1 MTKAAPAVRLAV
13 LDESTTAQLRA
24 NQEIAGDFEIVW
36 TGTSLAALR
45 KAAPELAIDVLLLNL
60 EHLGAD
66 PVAAIDELVQLTG
79 AELAITLYA
88 FAKRE
93 LIDRI
98 AGGSRVRALRAPI
111 NLPLLRSQLMSIITR
126 NILLGGSG
134 SGSASSSTSG
144 GIMPA
149 RYTYAQLGKLQQI
162 ASKVECECPNHLS
175 TLLQSLLDFER
186 YSRNCENRNTADAE
200 VHKLLYESTARARSL
215 LERALDRLIE
225 HEGITLA

>member
-1 MTKAAPAVRLAV
+1 MTKSAAPAVRLAV

-24 NQEIAGDFEIVW
+24 NSEIAGDFEIVW
-36 TGTSLAALR
+36 SGTSLAALR
-45 KAAPELAIDVLLLNL
+45 KASSELSIDVLLLNL

-126 NILLGGSG
+126 NILLGSSSG
-134 SGSASSSTSG
+134 ASSSTSG
-144 GIMPA
+144 GIVPA

-186 YSRNCENRNTADAE
+186 YSRNCENRNAADAE

-225 HEGITLA
+225 HEGITIV